1 MNRVGIIANPARSV
15 IAELLPELVR
25 LVSLRSGKPTLSADL
40 AALAGE
46 EAARRACVIVDSD
59 DRTVEDVD
67 WVIAIGG
74 DGTLLKTA
82 RLVGASGTPILG
94 VNSGKLGFMMQTTP
108 GDLDNALECVF
119 DGRYTLDKRL
129 VLQGRLANGALVGS
143 ETAGADH
150 VVDGTFSAL
159 NDIVID
165 KGAICRA
172 IELGIHINDEY
183 VNDVI
188 ADGLIVSTPTG
199 STAYSLA
206 AGGPILAPGMEAL
219 VVSPICPHSL
229 SNRAM
234 VLAARDR
241 IRIEVRA
248 DHPDLR
254 LTVDGQENVVI
265 QPGCT
270 VELCRADHAVHL
282 IRFADRSFYD
292 VLRTK
297 LKWGER

>member
-1 MNRVGIIANPARSV
+1 MHRVGIIANPARPVVSQL
-15 IAELLPELVR
+15 IPELVR
-25 LVSLRSGKPTLSADL
+25 LLSSRSGKPSLSAGL
-40 AALAGE
+40 AAMVRDE
-46 EAARRACVIVDSD
+46 TARRACVIVDTD
-59 DRTVEDVD
+59 ELAVKDVD

-108 GDLDNALECVF
+108 GELDEAIEQVF
-119 DGRYTLDKRL
+119 DGQYALDKRL
-129 VLQGRLANGALVGS
+129 VLQGRIGNGTPGDAAA
-143 ETAGADH
+143 AG
-150 VVDGTFSAL
+150 VFSAL

-165 KGAICRA
+165 KGSICRV
-172 IELGIHINDEY
+172 IELGIYVNDEY
-183 VNDVI
+183 VNDVM

-206 AGGPILAPGMEAL
+206 AGGPILAPGMEAI
-219 VVSPICPHSL
+219 VVSPICPHTL

-241 IRIEVRA
+241 VRIEVTA
-248 DHPDLR
+248 DHPDLL

-265 QPGCT
+265 QPGST
-270 VELCRADHAVHL
+270 VELYRADHTIHL
-282 IRFADRSFYD
+282 IRFSDRSFYD

>member
-1 MNRVGIIANPARSV
+1 MRDRRFG
-15 IAELLPELVR
+15 ELAV
-25 LVSLRSGKPTLSADL
+25 K
-40 AALAGE
+40 
-46 EAARRACVIVDSD
+46 
-59 DRTVEDVD
+59 DVD

-108 GDLDNALECVF
+108 GELDEAIELVF
-119 DGRYTLDKRL
+119 DGQYSLDKRL
-129 VLQGRLANGALVGS
+129 VLQGRIGNGTPGD
-143 ETAGADH
+143 TAPAG
-150 VVDGTFSAL
+150 VFSAL

-165 KGAICRA
+165 KGSICRV
-172 IELGIHINDEY
+172 IELGIYVNDEY
-183 VNDVI
+183 VNDVM

-206 AGGPILAPGMEAL
+206 AGGPILAPGMEAI
-219 VVSPICPHSL
+219 VVSPICPHTL

-241 IRIEVRA
+241 VRIEVTA
-248 DHPDLR
+248 DHPDLL

-265 QPGCT
+265 QPGST
-270 VELCRADHAVHL
+270 VELYRADHTIHL
-282 IRFADRSFYD
+282 IRFSDRSFYD

>member
-1 MNRVGIIANPARSV
+1 MHRVGIIANPARPV
-15 IAELLPELVR
+15 VRRLIPELVR
-25 LVSLRSGKPTLSADL
+25 LLSSRSGKPTLSADL
-40 AALAGE
+40 AAMASD
-46 EAARRACVIVDSD
+46 EASRRDCVIVDTD
-59 DRTVEDVD
+59 DRVAEEVD

-82 RLVGASGTPILG
+82 RLVGASGVPILG

-108 GDLDNALECVF
+108 DDLNDALDRVF
-119 DGRYTLDKRL
+119 EERYSLDKRL
-129 VLQGRLANGALVGS
+129 VLQGRTRSGTSGDA
-143 ETAGADH
+143 ADDE
-150 VVDGTFSAL
+150 VFSAL

-165 KGAICRA
+165 KGSICRV
-172 IELGIHINDEY
+172 IELGIYINDEY
-183 VNDVI
+183 VNDVM

-206 AGGPILAPGMEAL
+206 AGGPILAPDMEAI
-219 VVSPICPHSL
+219 VVSPICPHTL

-241 IRIEVRA
+241 IRVEVRA
-248 DHPDLR
+248 DHPDLL

-265 QPGCT
+265 QPGST
-270 VELCRADHAVHL
+270 VELCRADHTVHL
-282 IRFADRSFYD
+282 IRFTDRSFYD